1 MEEIWKDIVG
11 YEGLYQVSNLGN
23 VRSLNYGGRGYV
35 RCLTPKCSTRGR
47 LWVELKKAGTKRPMQ
62 IHRLVGI
69 AFIPN
74 PHNLPQIN
82 HKDENPKNNQADNL
96 EWCTAAYNVKYSVDR
111 HPERY
116 KRGGGCGH
124 GHGAWKYGEIPI
136 VQFSKSGEAVRTWNG
151 TPELIENTEWRMSH
165 IISCC
170 LGERKTAYGF
180 KWRFAN

>member
-1 MEEIWKDIVG
+1 MEEIWKDIDG

-23 VRSLNYGGRGYV
+23 VRSLNYGGRGYT
-35 RCLTPKCSTRGR
+35 RCLIPKCSSRGR
-47 LWVELKKAGTKRPMQ
+47 LWVELKKDGAKKPMQ
-62 IHRLVGI
+62 IHRLVGM

-74 PHNLPQIN
+74 PCNLPQIN
-82 HKDENPKNNQADNL
+82 HKDENPKNNSADNL
-96 EWCTAAYNVKYSVDR
+96 EWCTASYNVRYSVDR

-116 KRGGGCGH
+116 KRGGGYV
-124 GHGAWKYGEIPI
+124 HGAWKYGGTKI
-136 VQFSKSGEAVRTWNG
+136 VQFSKSGETVRTWNG
-151 TPELIENTEWRMSH
+151 TPELIKNTEWRMSH